1 MVYTITLSI
10 SNISDEYG
18 YSTNIS
24 YVYLRSIR
32 STLDYLETTF
42 NQSNRM
48 KYLVPKPIYRYI
60 LGEDIANKAFSIT
73 AFLYY
78 ISTKGILFLSVK
90 KGFHRGVVNLV

>member
-1 MVYTITLSI
+1 MEYTIILSI
-10 SNISDEYG
+10 SNISDDYG

-32 STLDYLETTF
+32 STLDYLETTL
-42 NQSNRM
+42 NQSKI

-60 LGEDIANKAFSIT
+60 LGEDTENKTFSIT

-90 KGFHRGVVNLV
+90 KGFRWSVVNLV